1 MGYLG
6 KLNQMISLVQK
17 TLVIKRSLSLLIK
30 KLLFLDACSGEVD
43 IAVMQSLSKREDIH
57 EILDSYGQIII
68 DECHHISAFSFE
80 AILKQAKAKYIL
92 GLTATPVRRDGHQP
106 IIFMQ
111 CGPIRHTA
119 AQPKNLPT
127 ELEVWPQYIPCT
139 SMSTSMPKSR
149 MSLRHCQRR

>member
-1 MGYLG
+1 
-6 KLNQMISLVQK
+6 MIKQK
-17 TLVIKRSLSLLIK
+17 ITGPSKVSIDTSVDEILHLREENFRLKALLESHGI
-30 KLLFLDACSGEVD
+30 SWEVD

-80 AILKQAKAKYIL
+80 AILKQAKAQYIL

-111 CGPIRHTA
+111 CGPI
-119 AQPKNLPT
+119 
-127 ELEVWPQYIPCT
+127 
-139 SMSTSMPKSR
+139 
-149 MSLRHCQRR
+149 